1 MEEKQEAL
9 DILFGENNEKL
20 QNFKDSVEYES
31 LPEVLKSPITNKS
44 KKIKGISGV
53 IETEEIA
60 DNTVDDKITNNNLEI
75 YNYEKDKDHT
85 KEEIEVFIIGN
96 DIKDK
101 INAKYQVLDE
111 ETQRDITYKD
121 FCILMDRT
129 SSFDIYKK
137 VFDYL
142 QIPLNIYKDEDILFT
157 DEVCL
162 INNILGLII
171 NIKKEG
177 NSTSNKF
184 YYTSIARS
192 YLYSI

>member
-1 MEEKQEAL
+1 M
-9 DILFGENNEKL
+9 
-20 QNFKDSVEYES
+20 
-31 LPEVLKSPITNKS
+31 
-44 KKIKGISGV
+44 
-53 IETEEIA
+53 
-60 DNTVDDKITNNNLEI
+60 
-75 YNYEKDKDHT
+75 
-85 KEEIEVFIIGN
+85 
-96 DIKDK
+96 
-101 INAKYQVLDE
+101 LDE

-192 YLYSI
+192 YLYSIEDETIYQTITNNKIKETDIYKKCLEISKNIDSMSNYEIIETIINEFNFYNKMITVGNLN